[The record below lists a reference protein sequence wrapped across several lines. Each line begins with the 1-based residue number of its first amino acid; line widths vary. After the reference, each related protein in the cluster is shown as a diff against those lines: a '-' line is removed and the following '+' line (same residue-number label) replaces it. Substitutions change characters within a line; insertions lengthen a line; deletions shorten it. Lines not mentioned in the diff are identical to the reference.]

1 MTNLA
6 SCAISLFKTMRLNK
20 IKLSGFKS
28 FVDPTTILLPS
39 NLVGIVGPNGCGKS
53 NVIDAIRWVMGETS
67 AKNLRGDSMADVIF
81 NGSSNRKPVG
91 TATIELYF
99 DNSDGKIGGQ
109 YANYGEV
116 AVRRTVTRDGQSQ
129 YFLNNVRCRRKDIT
143 NIFLG
148 TGLGPRSYSIIEQ
161 GMISRLI
168 EAKPEDLRAH
178 LEEAAGISKYKE
190 RRRETENR
198 IRHTRDNLDRLNDL
212 REEVENQLKHLEKQA
227 RAAERHKVLKV
238 EQREVEAQLLAIKL
252 QALDAETHEERMSF
266 ERKQTAHESAVA
278 TQRKIEAELEQARQA
293 QILTSDE
300 LNATTARHYSVDLEI
315 SHLEQAIEHNRAT
328 RERQNIDLDE
338 AKEQLESISQEIDDD
353 EAQLKELEAR
363 LAELTPGLDEVQKA
377 AESSAQQLDRAEGEL
392 SRWQEN
398 WNSFTDELNEARR
411 TVEVETTRIE
421 HLQNQQVQLTAR
433 KESLESE
440 RDTISI
446 DAVEQE
452 LTAQVRIEEELASKE
467 RELGRQLQEVDG
479 NLAAQREQEET
490 VSEELDQA
498 RGELDSGRARYAALE
513 TLQQAALGGDEE
525 HCAQWLTD
533 NKLEAQPRLAQKLE
547 VTGPWQLA
555 AETVLG
561 DFLQAVAVEQLDS
574 YLNRLP
580 EGNVLLFR
588 DDPLKYAEDGE
599 QGRLLSQV
607 RNAGPAAEI
616 LARVHTAQNLQ
627 EALKLKAGL
636 AAGESVITPEGV
648 WLSRTWVR
656 VSRKDAETGGVLG
669 REEEMRDL
677 SATISSLE
685 KQVERQTLQ
694 RQEIRADIDKL
705 EAQRKQLQG
714 ALGAAGKEHAAAA
727 TSLNSI
733 RDTLEKSRQRALTLG
748 EDSQSIAEDIE
759 SLRSQERE
767 SNARLGG
774 AEQKSDQL
782 AQREAGLKD
791 RQQEL
796 LASIENART
805 QAEADRE
812 RYQSVTIEVQSQ
824 RSSRDSATTTLER
837 ALSQRQQLTERVDT
851 LKAHLNK
858 GTIPLKDLQEKLQ
871 EQLGLK
877 VIVDE
882 ELRGKHDAV
891 ERANDECRTQ
901 ETRRAD
907 QEKVVNDAREHVDS
921 HRMVVRELEIRREG
935 VAEKFSET
943 GLELEE
949 VQNGLPEEFSVDEW
963 QENLDKIHRRLDRI
977 GTVNL
982 LAIEEFD
989 EQSERA
995 KYLEEQNADLSSAL
1009 ETLEKAIRKID
1020 RETRARFQEVFDNVN
1035 AGMKRIFPRL
1045 FGGGHAYLSLE
1056 GDDLLNAGVTVMA
1069 QPPGKRNSSIHLLSG
1084 GEKALTAVAL
1094 VFSIFELNPAP
1105 FCLLDEV
1112 DAPLDDANVGRF
1124 CEIVREMSATVQFL
1138 FITHNK
1144 VTMELSSQLMG
1155 VTMGEPGVSRLV
1167 SVDIDEAVKLAG

>member
-1 MTNLA
+1 
-6 SCAISLFKTMRLNK
+6 MRLNK

-774 AEQKSDQL
+774 AEQKSEQL